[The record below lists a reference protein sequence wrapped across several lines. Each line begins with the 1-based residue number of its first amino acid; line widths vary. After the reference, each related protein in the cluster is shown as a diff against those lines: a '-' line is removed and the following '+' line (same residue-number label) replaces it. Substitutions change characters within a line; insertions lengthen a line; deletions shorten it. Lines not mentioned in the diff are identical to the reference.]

1 MAEGEPHQDHRARRA
16 DNAWLA
22 GSLLL
27 VAFGLLT
34 AVSIGI
40 PIAVLGSG
48 LLVIKCRRRRAVC
61 SLSAGVAVGLV
72 VLVLS
77 LLLEVDLGCDASRE
91 EAPAPGQT
99 PRSLTP
105 SCTLF
110 GPKGW
115 RAPTRLPALA
125 LGSIAGALAA
135 SGVWVVTRRQARSMS
150 RADRARRT

>member
-1 MAEGEPHQDHRARRA
+1 MAERKPHQDHRARRA

-27 VAFGLLT
+27 VAFGLFT

-40 PIAVLGSG
+40 PIAVLGSV
-48 LLVIKCRRRRAVC
+48 LLIIKCRRGRAVC

-77 LLLEVDLGCDASRE
+77 LLLEVDLGCDASPE

-99 PRSLTP
+99 PGSSTP
-105 SCTLF
+105 SGTLF

-135 SGVWVVTRRQARSMS
+135 SGVWVVTGRQARSTPL
-150 RADRARRT
+150 AHRARST